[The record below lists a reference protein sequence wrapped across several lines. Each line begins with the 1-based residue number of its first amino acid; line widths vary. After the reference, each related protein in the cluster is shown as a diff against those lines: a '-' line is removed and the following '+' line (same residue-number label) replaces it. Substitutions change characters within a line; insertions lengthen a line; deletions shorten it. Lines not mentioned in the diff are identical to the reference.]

1 MKRTKCTAI
10 LMVMLASSAP
20 AIKAQVL
27 KLFTGPD
34 LTSQYCGG
42 VPDCFISDPLY
53 LTGINNQGQLTGYWF
68 TENGIH
74 RVQSVIVNAASSASA
89 DLPSPN
95 SMRAGFMWAS
105 KINEAGQVVGFVNV
119 EYRDRLN
126 RTTAEAWIPELI
138 VAEAKRSTGVG
149 KRLLA
154 EAERVSRER
163 GCWGIALESA
173 TWREDAHRFYE
184 REGWNHAAKAF
195 VKGLSD

>member
-1 MKRTKCTAI
+1 MALSIRK
-10 LMVMLASSAP
+10 
-20 AIKAQVL
+20 
-27 KLFTGPD
+27 
-34 LTSQYCGG
+34 
-42 VPDCFISDPLY
+42 
-53 LTGINNQGQLTGYWF
+53 
-68 TENGIH
+68 
-74 RVQSVIVNAASSASA
+74 AASSDWPGVSA
-89 DLPSPN
+89 LLAELGRPDARGTPDEDRHRTLFE
-95 SMRAGFMWAS
+95 RYLERDDVDAFVGD
-105 KINEAGQVVGFVNV
+105 EAGEVVGFVNV

-195 VKGLSD
+195 VKGLAD